1 MAVKLLPFL
10 FVYFFNSQNARDD
23 VQEHFNEAVDEA
35 LLDFINGKLEL
46 YNKLS
51 EDKVN
56 SLFKSTWF
64 NDLYDRHVR
73 RL

>member
-1 MAVKLLPFL
+1 
-10 FVYFFNSQNARDD
+10 
-23 VQEHFNEAVDEA
+23 

-64 NDLYDRHVR
+64 NELYDRRVR
-73 RL
+73 GLQI